1 MVYNHTSTAAV
12 RRQREVTSVKD
23 KKNMGI
29 GTRTEN
35 VLSRDRKIIR
45 VSLVG
50 IAANLL
56 LAGFK
61 VFVGLLSH
69 SIAIILDAVNNL
81 SDAASSVI
89 TIVGT
94 KLAGRSPDKKH
105 PFGHGRIE
113 YLSAMTISLIV
124 LYAGVTSLVESVKKI
139 IHPETPDY
147 RPVTL
152 VIVAVAVF
160 VKIILGTYVKAQG
173 EKLNSDSLVN
183 SGEDAKLDSL
193 ISTAT
198 LAAALIFIFT
208 KVSLE
213 AWLGAVISVIIIK
226 SGIEMLRETLSKI
239 LGENIDPELARKI
252 KKTIMEYLRK
262 RTKTHIEVPDYYTA
276 DQIDQLVREI
286 QVKVYEE
293 LDVILTAVGVYA
305 YNTQNLEATE
315 ARKEV
320 MKIAKS
326 YKNVLQV
333 HGFYLDEKEKTI
345 RFDTVISFDENDRYA
360 LFNEI
365 LKKVEEKFPDYQII
379 GVMDTDYSEI

>member
-1 MVYNHTSTAAV
+1 M
-12 RRQREVTSVKD
+12 TSVKY

-35 VLSRDRKIIR
+35 VLSRDRQIIR

-81 SDAASSVI
+81 SDSASSVI

-105 PFGHGRIE
+105 PFGYGRIE
-113 YLSAMTISLIV
+113 YLSAMSISLIV
-124 LYAGVTSLVESVKKI
+124 LYAGVTSFVESVKKI

-147 RPVTL
+147 NTLTL
-152 VIVAVAVF
+152 VIVAVAVV
-160 VKIILGTYVKAQG
+160 VKIVLGSYVKGQG

-193 ISTAT
+193 ISAAT

-213 AWLGAVISVIIIK
+213 AWLGAIISVIIIK
-226 SGIEMLRETLSKI
+226 SGIEMLRDTLSKI
-239 LGENIDPELARKI
+239 LGENA
-252 KKTIMEYLRK
+252 K
-262 RTKTHIEVPDYYTA
+262 RLLCPDNQGMILYGNT
-276 DQIDQLVREI
+276 DQISVSIRKP
-286 QVKVYEE
+286 V
-293 LDVILTAVGVYA
+293 LTG
-305 YNTQNLEATE
+305 E
-315 ARKEV
+315 R
-320 MKIAKS
+320 
-326 YKNVLQV
+326 
-333 HGFYLDEKEKTI
+333 
-345 RFDTVISFDENDRYA
+345 
-360 LFNEI
+360 
-365 LKKVEEKFPDYQII
+365 
-379 GVMDTDYSEI
+379 

>member
-1 MVYNHTSTAAV
+1 MTL
-12 RRQREVTSVKD
+12 VKD

-239 LGENIDPELARKI
+239 TVSPGFSF
-252 KKTIMEYLRK
+252 LRSF
-262 RTKTHIEVPDYYTA
+262 THSGRSWVVP
-276 DQIDQLVREI
+276 
-286 QVKVYEE
+286 
-293 LDVILTAVGVYA
+293 VYA
-305 YNTQNLEATE
+305 SLIICA
-315 ARKEV
+315 V
-320 MKIAKS
+320 LS
-326 YKNVLQV
+326 Y
-333 HGFYLDEKEKTI
+333 
-345 RFDTVISFDENDRYA
+345 SP
-360 LFNEI
+360 I
-365 LKKVEEKFPDYQII
+365 LRTCRS
-379 GVMDTDYSEI
+379 ML

>member
-1 MVYNHTSTAAV
+1 
-12 RRQREVTSVKD
+12 
-23 KKNMGI
+23 MGI

-35 VLSRDRKIIR
+35 VLSRDRQIIR
-45 VSLVG
+45 VSFVG

-105 PFGHGRIE
+105 PFGYGRIE
-113 YLSAMTISLIV
+113 YLSAMSISLIV
-124 LYAGVTSLVESVKKI
+124 LYAGVTSFVESVKKI

-152 VIVAVAVF
+152 VIVAVAVV
-160 VKIILGTYVKAQG
+160 VKIVLGSYVKGQG

-213 AWLGAVISVIIIK
+213 AWLGAIISVIIIK

-252 KKTIMEYLRK
+252 KKTRSDRSAGPGDPGQGIRRTGCYTHSCRCIRLQHTESGSDRGSK
-262 RTKTHIEVPDYYTA
+262 RGHED
-276 DQIDQLVREI
+276 RE
-286 QVKVYEE
+286 
-293 LDVILTAVGVYA
+293 
-305 YNTQNLEATE
+305 
-315 ARKEV
+315 
-320 MKIAKS
+320 
-326 YKNVLQV
+326 VLQECPS
-333 HGFYLDEKEKTI
+333 GPWLL
-345 RFDTVISFDENDRYA
+345 S
-360 LFNEI
+360 
-365 LKKVEEKFPDYQII
+365 
-379 GVMDTDYSEI
+379 

>member
-105 PFGHGRIE
+105 MGG
-113 YLSAMTISLIV
+113 S
-124 LYAGVTSLVESVKKI
+124 
-139 IHPETPDY
+139 
-147 RPVTL
+147 
-152 VIVAVAVF
+152 
-160 VKIILGTYVKAQG
+160 
-173 EKLNSDSLVN
+173 
-183 SGEDAKLDSL
+183 
-193 ISTAT
+193 ST
-198 LAAALIFIFT
+198 
-208 KVSLE
+208 
-213 AWLGAVISVIIIK
+213 
-226 SGIEMLRETLSKI
+226 
-239 LGENIDPELARKI
+239 
-252 KKTIMEYLRK
+252 
-262 RTKTHIEVPDYYTA
+262 
-276 DQIDQLVREI
+276 
-286 QVKVYEE
+286 
-293 LDVILTAVGVYA
+293 
-305 YNTQNLEATE
+305 
-315 ARKEV
+315 
-320 MKIAKS
+320 
-326 YKNVLQV
+326 
-333 HGFYLDEKEKTI
+333 
-345 RFDTVISFDENDRYA
+345 
-360 LFNEI
+360 
-365 LKKVEEKFPDYQII
+365 
-379 GVMDTDYSEI
+379 

>member
-1 MVYNHTSTAAV
+1 
-12 RRQREVTSVKD
+12 
-23 KKNMGI
+23 MGI

-35 VLSRDRKIIR
+35 VLSRDRQIIR

-105 PFGHGRIE
+105 PFGYGRIE
-113 YLSAMTISLIV
+113 YLSAMSISLIV
-124 LYAGVTSLVESVKKI
+124 LYAGVTSFVESVKKI

-147 RPVTL
+147 STVTL
-152 VIVAVAVF
+152 VIVAVAVV
-160 VKIILGTYVKAQG
+160 VKIILGSYVKGQG

-208 KVSLE
+208 KISLE

-239 LGENIDPELARKI
+239 LGENIDSELARKI
-252 KKTIMEYLRK
+252 KKIIMEYDDVRGVYDLILNNYGPDNYNGSV
-262 RTKTHIEVPDYYTA
+262 HIEVPDYFTA

-293 LDVILTAVGVYA
+293 SDVILTAVGVYA

-365 LKKVEEKFPDYQII
+365 MRKVEEKFPDYQII